1 MSKGSNPRQI
11 DKEAYDTNFD
21 KIFGKKPLSALDQE
35 KQIEETIETGIKQAA
50 KEVFDENDTPLIDAG
65 IK

>member
-21 KIFGKKPLSALDQE
+21 KIFGKKPLSALD
-35 KQIEETIETGIKQAA
+35 KDIQIEEAIDAGIKQAA
-50 KEVFDENDTPLIDAG
+50 KETGLERKN
-65 IK
+65 